1 MRTNQ
6 NLTDADRPG
15 TDDTLILRGANRR
28 AEGINGALTFQ
39 SRAKI
44 LHSGG
49 MLTVNMRP
57 PTRIAGSSQSPGEY
71 SLTGADDATI
81 LIASATSYKNFHD
94 VSADPDQ
101 LASAIIDK
109 AAAKGCNAL
118 RNDQL
123 ADYQNLFDRVSLDL
137 GATDESKLPTD
148 LRIKKF
154 AETNDP
160 ALATLY
166 FQFGRYL
173 LIASSRA
180 GGQPA
185 NLQGLWNDLTRPPW
199 GSKYTIN
206 INTEM
211 NYWPANNTNLGEC
224 VLPLMAMVEDLQVTG
239 AKTAKTMYNANGW
252 VAHHNTDLWRAAAPI
267 DGPQFGMWPSGG
279 AWLCNTLWDHY
290 EFTRDREFLKRL
302 YPAMKGAA
310 EFFLDTLVQEPT
322 HKWLVTNPSMSPE
335 NSHHDG
341 VANAEGPTMDMQI
354 LRDPLR
360 PLH

>member
-1 MRTNQ
+1 
-6 NLTDADRPG
+6 
-15 TDDTLILRGANRR
+15 
-28 AEGINGALTFQ
+28 
-39 SRAKI
+39 
-44 LHSGG
+44 
-49 MLTVNMRP
+49 MLTVNNVPALM
-57 PTRIAGSSQSPGEY
+57 RIAGSSQSPGEY
-71 SLTGADDATI
+71 SLTGADYATI

-252 VAHHNTDLWRAAAPI
+252 VFALQYRPVPRRAHAWTAIRHVAQRR
-267 DGPQFGMWPSGG
+267 

-302 YPAMKGAA
+302 YPAMESAA

-354 LRDPLR
+354 LPISSPTALKPRRRWVSMRIFESSLGRHAPG
-360 PLH
+360 